1 MPAAVVAAAGGA
13 AAVVAAEAGCDAAG
27 APVAGGV
34 AVGMVNRTQA
44 KLNDE
49 KPYATP
55 ALGLTA
61 QHVYM
66 LRTSIIP
73 DAVKGLFDTRFTFK
87 QQSAEKRMMAVLY
100 VERFVPELAR
110 ARDHWATLCL
120 LSKHTSTC
128 KSTMNRRNKRRAI
141 TKAKADKRIAEAQR
155 TVTEQLQGVPNGPE
169 AQALLAVLQ
178 HGHI

>member
-1 MPAAVVAAAGGA
+1 MLAAAVAKAGGA
-13 AAVVAAEAGCDAAG
+13 AAPVASETGCAAAG
-27 APVAGGV
+27 APVAGRV
-34 AVGMVNRTQA
+34 APGIVNRTQA
-44 KLNDE
+44 KLHDE

-55 ALGLTA
+55 ALGLTT
-61 QHVYM
+61 QNVYM

-73 DAVKGLFDTRFTFK
+73 DAVKGLFDTSFTFK
-87 QQSAEKRMMAVLY
+87 QQSAEKRMMAVLC

-128 KSTMNRRNKRRAI
+128 KSTMNRRNKRWAI
-141 TKAKADKRIAEAQR
+141 PKSKADKRIAEAQR